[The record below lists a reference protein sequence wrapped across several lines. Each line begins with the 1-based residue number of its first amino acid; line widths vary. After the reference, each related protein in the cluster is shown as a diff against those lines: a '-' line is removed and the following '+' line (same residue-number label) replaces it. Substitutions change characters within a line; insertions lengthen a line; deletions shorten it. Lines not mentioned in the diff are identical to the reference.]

1 MCLHL
6 NLNTKLIDEDGVL
19 DKRVIIFEDALLYL
33 KQFVTL
39 SKISLHQWKYIYFK
53 VLYIWK
59 SKNNRIASLF
69 LRRQQILISTEINNS
84 GM

>member
-33 KQFVTL
+33 KQIV
-39 SKISLHQWKYIYFK
+39 IA
-53 VLYIWK
+53 
-59 SKNNRIASLF
+59 KNSSIASPL
-69 LRRQQILISTEINNS
+69 LRRQQILIPTEINNS